1 MPTIANPPTPSALRD
16 LACDEVHPITTSV
29 KGPRSI
35 AVQWRVFARRRE
47 LTTSL
52 AEGADPTSSPEL
64 ALRAVQLTS
73 ARSRR
78 QLARTLRRTI
88 AEARKPSM
96 TRSRVTIVPRS
107 AVLDAEAAISA
118 LIELLGSPE
127 PVTAEG
133 MAMVEQLLTDSDS
146 SPLYNSA
153 EPGTLRRRV
162 LAVIGALDPRTAGWR
177 IAA

>member
-1 MPTIANPPTPSALRD
+1 
-16 LACDEVHPITTSV
+16 
-29 KGPRSI
+29 
-35 AVQWRVFARRRE
+35 
-47 LTTSL
+47 
-52 AEGADPTSSPEL
+52 
-64 ALRAVQLTS
+64 
-73 ARSRR
+73 
-78 QLARTLRRTI
+78 LARALRRTI

-118 LIELLGSPE
+118 LIELLRSPE

-146 SPLYNSA
+146 SPLYNPA

-162 LAVIGALDPRTAGWR
+162 LAVTGALDPRTAGWR